1 MSAQPAFTRADP
13 DARRQSLIEAT
24 ARVLA
29 AKGAAGVS
37 VRTICAEAG
46 VSAGLLRHY
55 FASVSEAIAATYRW
69 TGTEIDRAL
78 EQAVAAAGPDSRAR
92 LIAYLAANFRAPIA
106 TPDLLASYVAFWSLT
121 LSDPAV
127 ASVRVEVYGS
137 FRQGLEGLLRAY
149 RPDLADVRVVAV
161 ALTALID
168 GLWLELSL
176 GQAPFSAEEAEALAA
191 QWLDALAPQAA
202 AG

>member
-1 MSAQPAFTRADP
+1 MPAQPAFTRADP

-55 FASVSEAIAATYRW
+55 FASLSDAIAETYRW
-69 TGTEIDRAL
+69 TGAEIDRAL
-78 EQAVAAAGPDSRAR
+78 EQAVAAAAHDPRAR
-92 LIAYLAANFRAPIA
+92 LLAYLAANFRAPIA
-106 TPDLLASYVAFWSLT
+106 TPELLATYVAFWSLT

-127 ASVRVEVYGS
+127 AAVRAEVYEG
-137 FRQGLEGLLRAY
+137 FRRGLEAALRAY

-191 QWLDALAPQAA
+191 QWLDALVPQAA
-202 AG
+202 DG